1 MPVPVRLLVIDDHPL
16 FRRGVRQLV
25 DIEGGFEMV
34 GEASSGPE
42 GIDLALR
49 LQPDL
54 VLLDLNMEGMDG
66 NQTLRALRAAGC
78 AARVAML
85 TVSDQEEDLVEALR
99 AGADGYLLKDTEP
112 EELLRQLRHVVDG
125 RLVLTEGLTE
135 HLARAMRR
143 QGQPAPTGQPRLTPR
158 EREVLDLIASGLNNK
173 LIARELDL
181 SEGTVKVHVKHLLKK
196 LGLRSRLEAALWA
209 VEQQQK

>member
-1 MPVPVRLLVIDDHPL
+1 MAKPVRLLIIDDHPL

-25 DIEGGFEMV
+25 DIEGGFEV
-34 GEASSGPE
+34 VAEASSGQE
-42 GIDLALR
+42 GIALAEQLR
-49 LQPDL
+49 PDM

-66 NQTLRALRAAGC
+66 NETLHALRAAGC
-78 AARVAML
+78 MARVAVL
-85 TVSDQEEDLVEALR
+85 TVSDQEDDLVNALR

-112 EELLRQLRHVVDG
+112 EELLRQLRQIVDG

-143 QGQPAPTGQPRLTPR
+143 QDEPAPAGQPRLTPR

-173 LIARELDL
+173 LIARELEL

-209 VEQQQK
+209 VEQQQR

>member
-78 AARVAML
+78 TARVAML

>member
-1 MPVPVRLLVIDDHPL
+1 MPVPVRLVVIDDHPL

-25 DIEGGFEMV
+25 DIEGGFEVV

-42 GIDLALR
+42 GIELALQ

-66 NQTLRALRAAGC
+66 NKALKALRAAGC
-78 AARVAML
+78 TARVAML
-85 TVSDQEEDLVEALR
+85 TVSDQEEDLVAALR

-112 EELLRQLRHVVDG
+112 EELLRQLRQIVDG

-143 QGQPAPTGQPRLTPR
+143 QDQPAPAEQPRLTPR
-158 EREVLDLIASGLNNK
+158 EREVLDLIANGLNNK

-209 VEQQQK
+209 VERQQR

>member
-25 DIEGGFEMV
+25 DIEGGFEVV

-78 AARVAML
+78 RARVAML

-112 EELLRQLRHVVDG
+112 EELLRQLRHIVDG